1 MPLRLN
7 GTPPEVKR
15 NLKNKKRNVKKV
27 IRNTSLG
34 ETDHESG

>member
-1 MPLRLN
+1 M
-7 GTPPEVKR
+7 KR

-34 ETDHESG
+34 ETDHETG